1 MSPGQIEYDF
11 SLSGY
16 KYSAKAG
23 MIMKKTKQ
31 QYLHI
36 ERSVCFEI
44 YELAWSASLMNA
56 SNHYSQQNVFNSD
69 SIVKKKQSTVLSKLF
84 FSQRVFMHT
93 VGVTPLST
101 ISKLTGG
108 PLETE
113 RA

>member
-1 MSPGQIEYDF
+1 
-11 SLSGY
+11 
-16 KYSAKAG
+16 
-23 MIMKKTKQ
+23 
-31 QYLHI
+31 
-36 ERSVCFEI
+36 
-44 YELAWSASLMNA
+44 MNA
-56 SNHYSQQNVFNSD
+56 SNHYSKQNVFNSD
-69 SIVKKKQSTVLSKLF
+69 STVKKTLNGPFNAF